1 MQNFY
6 ILDIWINLILSLGI
20 DVVACIN
27 SIVAA
32 GTEGGG
38 EAGGQGEDASH
49 QGVKASLV
57 KAVQY
62 TTIHWRDK
70 KTPKKT
76 VAVIEAAT
84 AALDNTVGQQLAL
97 EEWK

>member
-1 MQNFY
+1 MRVLAGTI
-6 ILDIWINLILSLGI
+6 ILFDHACETGVFAKGSGI

-27 SIVAA
+27 AIVAA
-32 GTEGGG
+32 R
-38 EAGGQGEDASH
+38 EAGQEEAGAAS
-49 QGVKASLV
+49 VKASLV

-76 VAVIEAAT
+76 VGVIEAAT
-84 AALDNTVGQQLAL
+84 AALDGATGLQP
-97 EEWK
+97 EE